1 MEKEYNL
8 IDEPWI
14 CVRTNDCKVKQVNL
28 KDAILNSH
36 NYIGLAGETKTQ
48 DFAVLR
54 LILAIIYTVFSRY
67 DEDGNEIDISENDS
81 SSSMDRWEN
90 IWNSKHMPSKPI
102 EKYLSKWYDRFWLFD
117 DDFPF
122 YQSNAVKGKGKP
134 YSTSKMI
141 GTLFESGNKP
151 RLFSERF
158 HEGRLLSYAEATR
171 WLLHINCFDD
181 IAAKNPTPKRT
192 WVGQLE
198 LIAIKGDNLFETI
211 MLNYNAECDFNNETG
226 EINKSIP
233 SWELDNNSVEF
244 NRCVAI
250 PNNQAGLLSFMSR
263 RLYLCREN
271 NLVSGYYISGGDYFE
286 EQEVFQEQMTL
297 WKGYKEKKNDNIFK
311 FKPKLY
317 DTSKKI
323 WQEFG
328 AIATVYNHENDAEKG
343 YRCSGAIE
351 WIKTLKEDEYNIL
364 SKDYVV
370 KVVLASVI
378 YDYGQA
384 TSLPVI
390 DLVSDSL
397 TFYSQLLT
405 EVGGVWNAC
414 INDEINKC
422 EKVANQVKFLS
433 ENLEKSSGASGD
445 KISNNDVKV
454 QFYDK
459 IDRIFRI
466 WLSELNPT
474 QVQIEE
480 YCKKLENQVYNIA
493 LDLGNQ
499 LMIQTGSR
507 AIFGRNNKSGTSS
520 AESFNMFLA
529 KIKKILSIVGD
540 KVEN

>member
-14 CVRTNDCKVKQVNL
+14 CVRTNDYKVKQVNL

-36 NYIGLAGETKTQ
+36 NYVELAGETKTQ

-54 LILAIIYTVFSRY
+54 LILAIIYTIFSRY
-67 DEDGNEIDISENDS
+67 DEDGNEIDILENNS

-90 IWNSKHMPSKPI
+90 IWNSKHIPLNPI

-181 IAAKNPTPKRT
+181 RACKPTPPKT
-192 WVGQLE
+192 WVGQLG

-211 MLNYNAECDFNNETG
+211 MLNYNPEYDL
-226 EINKSIP
+226 NKGIYESTP
-233 SWELDNNSVEF
+233 SWELDNNSIKI
-244 NRCVAI
+244 NRCVAT

-286 EQEVFQEQMTL
+286 EKEVFQEQMTL
-297 WKGYKEKKNDNIFK
+297 WKGYKEKNSAIFQ

-343 YRCSGAIE
+343 YHCSGVIE
-351 WIKTLKEDEYNIL
+351 WIKTLQEDEYNIL

-390 DLVSDSL
+390 DLVSDNL
-397 TFYSQLLT
+397 TFHSQLLT
-405 EVGGVWNAC
+405 EIGDIFNAY
-414 INDEINKC
+414 INEEINKC
-422 EKVANQVKFLS
+422 EKVANQIKFLS
-433 ENLEKSSGASGD
+433 ENLEKSAGASGD
-445 KISNNDVKV
+445 KISDNNVKI

-474 QVQIEE
+474 EVQIEE

-493 LDLGNQ
+493 LNLGNQ
-499 LMIQTGSR
+499 LMIQTGSK
-507 AIFGRNNKSGTSS
+507 AIFGRNSKSGISS
-520 AESFNMFLA
+520 AESFNIFLA
-529 KIKKILSIVGD
+529 TIKKILSIVGD